1 MQMSWRSVAALS
13 VLFLLEPG
21 LSRAADSRLAVL
33 IKAQGVSG
41 FERDARDGV
50 AAMLPP
56 WAKPKVDEAGNLVL
70 TIGQGSPHLL
80 IAASID
86 EDGYLV
92 SDVTDQGYLRLTRV
106 STGASFRL
114 FDQFIYGQPVV
125 IRTAGAGG
133 ALPAPAGRIDSA
145 NVRYVPGVSVTM
157 SSHLQRGRDAS
168 TAVRGL
174 DDIWVDVGASTRAEV
189 EALGIRLLDTVGL
202 RERVQPLA
210 GGRTAGVAA
219 QARGSALALVK
230 LVADSGPAQ
239 PPVTGTITVAWV
251 SQGLF
256 GDRGLARL
264 AQQIQPDRVL
274 LLARGTGSR
283 DADTRGALGHL
294 GGGPVVPEND
304 AALLEAARQSGVT
317 VQTVPS
323 LRGTAA
329 FRTAKVQTVALPA
342 LFSLTPVET
351 VQDSDIDG
359 MAALLRAVTGLRQ
372 AGVGGMVEGI
382 PPRKEPLPGVFGLLA
397 PLVEV
402 YGVSGRETA
411 VREAVASRLPP
422 WAKPEVDAK
431 GNLIVAFGQ
440 GSQQIAF
447 VAHTDELGYEITA
460 IQEDGTATVRKR
472 GGFFDSLLE
481 AHPVLVHSGRGQV
494 PAIVAPR
501 PNYQRA
507 SEWQPKAD
515 EVLIDFGTT
524 SRQQTESLG
533 VAKGDTATVRKSF
546 ARLAGARGSAR
557 AIDDRAGCAALL
569 AALAK
574 IDPSKVTSRVT
585 FAWVVEEETG
595 LAGSGALAERLHP
608 AYVFAVDTFV
618 SSDSPVDPQRM
629 AHILLG
635 SGAVL
640 RAVDNSSITPPDTVA
655 RIRAL
660 AAAHRIPTT
669 VGVTSGGNDGSQFSR
684 YGSTVVPISWPG
696 RYSHSPVEVLDS
708 RDLDALVN
716 LIVVLATEFQGRP

>member
-1 MQMSWRSVAALS
+1 MRMCR
-13 VLFLLEPG
+13 
-21 LSRAADSRLAVL
+21 RILAVL
-33 IKAQGVSG
+33 SMSFLLAPAIAVADDGRLVQLVKAQGVSG
-41 FERDARDGV
+41 FERDVRDRIAG
-50 AAMLPP
+50 MLPS

-70 TIGQGSPHLL
+70 TIGQGQPHLL
-80 IAASID
+80 VVTSVD

-92 SDVTDQGYLRLTRV
+92 SGITDDGFLRLTRV
-106 STGASFRL
+106 SAGASFRL

-125 IRTAGAGG
+125 IRTAGVGG
-133 ALPAPAGRIDSA
+133 AP
-145 NVRYVPGVSVTM
+145 VRYVPGVSVTA

-168 TAVRGL
+168 TAIKGL
-174 DDIWVDVGASTRAEV
+174 DDLYVDVGAATKADV
-189 EALGIRLLDTVGL
+189 DALGIRLLDTVGL
-202 RERVQPLA
+202 RERVQALT

-219 QARGSALALVK
+219 QARANALALIR
-230 LVADSGPAQ
+230 LLAGTGPAQ
-239 PPVTGTITVAWV
+239 PQVTGTITIAWAA
-251 SQGLF
+251 QGLF

-264 AQQIQPDRVL
+264 AQSVKPDRVL
-274 LLARGTGSR
+274 LLARGTGAR
-283 DADTRGALGHL
+283 EADARGAAGRL
-294 GGGPVVPEND
+294 GGGPLIPEGD
-304 AALLEAARQSGVT
+304 AALAEAARQAGVAF
-317 VQTVPS
+317 QAVPA
-323 LRGTAA
+323 LRGSAA
-329 FRTAKVQTVALPA
+329 FKQAQTVALPA

-351 VQDSDIDG
+351 VEDSDVD
-359 MAALLRAVTGLRQ
+359 ALVALLRAVTGLR
-372 AGVGGMVEGI
+372 GMVAGSVAAGI
-382 PPRKEPLPGVFGLLA
+382 PARPATLPGVFGLLA
-397 PLVEV
+397 PLVEA
-402 YGVSGRETA
+402 YGVSGHEAA
-411 VREAVASRLPP
+411 VRDVVAKRLPA

-431 GNLIVAFGQ
+431 GNLIVTFGQ
-440 GSQQIAF
+440 GGREMAF

-481 AHPVLVHSGRGQV
+481 AHPVLVHSSRGQV

-507 SEWQPKAD
+507 SESQPKAD
-515 EVLIDFGTT
+515 EVAIDFGTT
-524 SRQQTESLG
+524 SRQQTEGLG

-546 ARLAGARGSAR
+546 SKLAGTRGSAR

-574 IDPSKVTSRVT
+574 IDPAKVANRIT

-629 AHILLG
+629 ALIPLG
-635 SGAVL
+635 TGAVL

-655 RIRAL
+655 KIRAM
-660 AAAHRIPTT
+660 AAARQIPTT

-684 YGSTVVPISWPG
+684 FGSTVVPISWPG
-696 RYSHSPVEVLDS
+696 RYSHSPVEVIDS

-716 LIVVLATEFQGRP
+716 LIVMLVNEFPGR

>member
-1 MQMSWRSVAALS
+1 MRMCRRILV
-13 VLFLLEPG
+13 VLFVSFLLAPALAVAKDGRLLE
-21 LSRAADSRLAVL
+21 L
-33 IKAQGVSG
+33 INAQGVSG
-41 FERDARDGV
+41 FERDVRDRIAG
-50 AAMLPP
+50 MLPS

-70 TIGQGSPHLL
+70 TIGQGQPHTLVVT
-80 IAASID
+80 SVD

-92 SDVTDQGYLRLTRV
+92 SGITDDGFLRLTRV

-114 FDQFIYGQPVV
+114 FDQFVYGQPVV
-125 IRTAGAGG
+125 IRTAGVGG
-133 ALPAPAGRIDSA
+133 APIRS
-145 NVRYVPGVSVTM
+145 VPGVSVTA

-168 TAVRGL
+168 TGIKGL
-174 DDIWVDVGASTRAEV
+174 DDIYVDVGAATKADV
-189 EALGIRLLDTVGL
+189 DALGIRLLDTVGL
-202 RERVQPLA
+202 RERVQALA

-219 QARGSALALVK
+219 QARANALALVM
-230 LVADSGPAQ
+230 LVAGAGPAQ
-239 PPVTGTITVAWV
+239 PQVTGTITIAWAA
-251 SQGLF
+251 QGLF

-264 AQQIQPDRVL
+264 AQSVKPDRVL
-274 LLARGTGSR
+274 LLARGTGAR
-283 DADTRGALGHL
+283 EADARGTVGRL
-294 GGGPVVPEND
+294 GGGPLILEGD
-304 AALLEAARQSGVT
+304 ATLAEAARQAGVSF
-317 VQTVPS
+317 QTVPT
-323 LRGTAA
+323 LRGSASFKQA
-329 FRTAKVQTVALPA
+329 QAVALPA

-351 VQDSDIDG
+351 VHDG
-359 MAALLRAVTGLRQ
+359 DVDALVALLRTVTGLR
-372 AGVGGMVEGI
+372 GTVVGGTSPGV
-382 PPRKEPLPGVFGLLA
+382 PARQVSPPGVFGLLA
-397 PLVEV
+397 PLVEA
-402 YGVSGRETA
+402 YGVSGHEAA
-411 VREAVASRLPP
+411 VRDVVAKRLPP

-431 GNLIVAFGQ
+431 GNLIVTFGQ
-440 GSQQIAF
+440 GGREMAF

-481 AHPVLVHSGRGQV
+481 AHPVLVHTNRGQV

-507 SEWQPKAD
+507 AEWQPKAD
-515 EVLIDFGTT
+515 EVVIDFGTT
-524 SRQQTESLG
+524 NRQQTEGLG

-546 ARLAGARGSAR
+546 SKLAGTRGSAR

-569 AALAK
+569 AALAR
-574 IDPSKVTSRVT
+574 IDPAKVTNRIT

-629 AHILLG
+629 ALIPLG
-635 SGAVL
+635 TGAVL

-655 RIRAL
+655 KIRAM
-660 AAAHRIPTT
+660 AAARQIPTT

-684 YGSTVVPISWPG
+684 FGSAVVPISWPG

-716 LIVVLATEFQGRP
+716 LIVMLVNEFPGRQ

>member
-1 MQMSWRSVAALS
+1 MSAVLS
-13 VLFLLEPG
+13 LSFLLAPT
-21 LSRAADSRLAVL
+21 LAAAKDGRLIELV
-33 IKAQGVSG
+33 KAQGVSG
-41 FERDARDGV
+41 FERDVRDRIAG
-50 AAMLPP
+50 MLPA

-70 TIGQGSPHLL
+70 TIGRGQPHLL
-80 IAASID
+80 VVATID

-92 SDVTDQGYLRLTRV
+92 SGMTDDGYLRLTRV
-106 STGASFRL
+106 SAGASFRL

-125 IRTAGAGG
+125 IRTASVGG
-133 ALPAPAGRIDSA
+133 RP
-145 NVRYVPGVSVTM
+145 VRYVPGVSVTM

-168 TAVRGL
+168 TAIKGL
-174 DDIWVDVGASTRAEV
+174 DDIYVDVGATTRAEV

-202 RERVQPLA
+202 RERVQALA

-219 QARGSALALVK
+219 QARASALALVT
-230 LVADSGPAQ
+230 LVAGAGPAEPQ
-239 PPVTGTITVAWV
+239 VTGTITIAWAA
-251 SQGLF
+251 QGLF

-264 AQQIQPDRVL
+264 AQSIRPDRVL
-274 LLARGTGSR
+274 LLARGPIAREADARGSVGR
-283 DADTRGALGHL
+283 L
-294 GGGPVVPEND
+294 GGGPLIPESD
-304 AALLEAARQSGVT
+304 AALAEAAKQAGVT
-317 VQTVPS
+317 FQAVPS
-323 LRGTAA
+323 LRGTTA
-329 FRTAKVQTVALPA
+329 FRAAPTQTVALPA

-351 VQDSDIDG
+351 VQDDDIE
-359 MAALLRAVTGLRQ
+359 ALVALLRAVTGLR
-372 AGVGGMVEGI
+372 GTGVVGGVTAGI
-382 PPRKEPLPGVFGLLA
+382 PARQGPPPGVFGLLA
-397 PLVEV
+397 PLVEA
-402 YGVSGRETA
+402 YGVSGHEAA
-411 VREAVASRLPP
+411 VREVVAKRLPA

-431 GNLIVAFGQ
+431 GNLIVTFGQ
-440 GSQQIAF
+440 GGREIAF

-481 AHPVLVHSGRGQV
+481 AHPVLVHTGRGQV

-524 SRQQTESLG
+524 SRQQTEGLG

-546 ARLAGARGSAR
+546 SKLGGTRGSAR

-574 IDPSKVTSRVT
+574 IDPAKVTSRVT

-629 AHILLG
+629 AHIPLG
-635 SGAVL
+635 TGAVL
-640 RAVDNSSITPPDTVA
+640 RAVDNSSITPPETVA
-655 RIRAL
+655 TIRAM
-660 AAAHRIPTT
+660 AAARQIPTT
-669 VGVTSGGNDGSQFSR
+669 VGVTSGGNDGSQFSKF
-684 YGSTVVPISWPG
+684 GSVVVPISWPG
-696 RYSHSPVEVLDS
+696 RYSHSPVEVIDS
-708 RDLDALVN
+708 RDLDALVS
-716 LIVVLATEFQGRP
+716 LVVMLVNEFPGRL

>member
-669 VGVTSGGNDGSQFSR
+669 VGVTSGGTDGSQFSR

>member
-1 MQMSWRSVAALS
+1 MRMCRRILAILS
-13 VLFLLEPG
+13 VSFLLVPAIAVAEDGRLVG
-21 LSRAADSRLAVL
+21 LVG
-33 IKAQGVSG
+33 AQGVSG
-41 FERDARDGV
+41 FERDVRDRIAR
-50 AAMLPP
+50 MLPS
-56 WAKPKVDEAGNLVL
+56 WAKPTVDEAGNLVL
-70 TIGQGSPHLL
+70 TIGQGQPHLL
-80 IAASID
+80 VVATID

-92 SDVTDQGYLRLTRV
+92 SDITDDGYLRLTRV

-125 IRTAGAGG
+125 IRTAGVGG
-133 ALPAPAGRIDSA
+133 RP
-145 NVRYVPGVSVTM
+145 VRYVPGVSVTM

-168 TAVRGL
+168 AVIKGL
-174 DDIWVDVGASTRAEV
+174 DDIHVDVGATTRAEV

-202 RERVQPLA
+202 RERVQALA

-230 LVADSGPAQ
+230 LVAGAGPAQ
-239 PPVTGTITVAWV
+239 PQVTGTITIAWAA
-251 SQGLF
+251 QGLF

-264 AQQIQPDRVL
+264 AQSTRPDRVL
-274 LLARGTGSR
+274 LLARGTITR
-283 DADTRGALGHL
+283 EADARGAVGRL
-294 GGGPVVPEND
+294 GGGPLIPESD
-304 AALLEAARQSGVT
+304 TALAEAARQAGVT
-317 VQTVPS
+317 FQAVPS
-323 LRGTAA
+323 LRGTTA
-329 FRTAKVQTVALPA
+329 FRAAPTQTVALPA

-351 VQDSDIDG
+351 VQDDDIE
-359 MAALLRAVTGLRQ
+359 ALVALLRAVTGLR
-372 AGVGGMVEGI
+372 GTVVGTVAALI
-382 PPRKEPLPGVFGLLA
+382 PERQGPPPGVFGLLA
-397 PLVEV
+397 PLVEA
-402 YGVSGRETA
+402 YGVSGHEAA
-411 VREAVASRLPP
+411 VREVVAKRLPA

-431 GNLIVAFGQ
+431 GNLVVTFGQ
-440 GSQQIAF
+440 GGREIAF

-481 AHPVLVHSGRGQV
+481 AHPVLVHTGRGQV

-501 PNYQRA
+501 PGYQRA
-507 SEWQPKAD
+507 SESQPKAD

-524 SRQQTESLG
+524 TRQQTEGLG

-546 ARLAGARGSAR
+546 STLGGTRGSAR

-569 AALAK
+569 AALAR
-574 IDPSKVTSRVT
+574 IDPAKVTSRVT

-629 AHILLG
+629 ALIPLG
-635 SGAVL
+635 TGAVL
-640 RAVDNSSITPPDTVA
+640 RAVDNSSITPPETVA
-655 RIRAL
+655 TIRAM
-660 AAAHRIPTT
+660 AATRQIPTT

-684 YGSTVVPISWPG
+684 FGSTVVPISWPG
-696 RYSHSPVEVLDS
+696 RYSHSPVEVIDS

-716 LIVVLATEFQGRP
+716 LIVMLVNEFPGQR